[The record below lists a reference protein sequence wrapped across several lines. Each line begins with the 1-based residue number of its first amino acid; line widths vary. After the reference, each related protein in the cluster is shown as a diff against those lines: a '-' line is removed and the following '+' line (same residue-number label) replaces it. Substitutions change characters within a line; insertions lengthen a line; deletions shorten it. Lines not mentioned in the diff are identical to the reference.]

1 VSASFAARAVTI
13 VLLLVGASCAP
24 ADRADDPLT
33 GDPYDLWIA
42 GGIVVDGT
50 GEPGARADV
59 LVRDGRIA
67 FVGPLDPEAAV
78 AIEASERFDAA
89 GLVVAPGFIDAHA
102 HGAPLEDPAFHNFL
116 AMGVTTVVLG
126 QDGGSPEAAA
136 LAEHL
141 DAVDAVHPGVNVAYL
156 LGHGTVRA
164 ESGVGFGDP
173 GPEGLER
180 MAGLVELGLSSGAF
194 GLSTGL
200 EYDPG
205 SRADPTELAAI
216 AGPVA
221 AHDAIVVS
229 HMRTEDAGRVG
240 AALEELIEQGRQS
253 GARVQASHLKIVL
266 ESDPA
271 QATALLQRMEAAR
284 SEGVAVT
291 ADVYPYTASYTGI
304 GILFPEWARPPND
317 YEAVVRERRADL
329 AAHLRRRVESRNG
342 PEATRFG
349 SGEYAGRTLAE
360 VAAAEGQTYEDVLI
374 ELGPEGASAAY
385 FVMDERVVR
394 SLLADPHTVVSSDGS
409 PSMLHPRGYGSFA
422 RVIRSYVVEEGVMS
436 IEEAVRK
443 MTGQTARNYRMDDPA
458 VVDVPRGQVREGWAA
473 DLLAFDPAEVRDVA
487 AFENPHQLAEGMRA
501 VWVGG
506 KPALRDGAPL
516 PGPGHGVALR
526 ARR

>member
-1 VSASFAARAVTI
+1 MRAVPILLLLVSASCT
-13 VLLLVGASCAP
+13 P
-24 ADRADDPLT
+24 ADRSPEPLA
-33 GDPYDLWIA
+33 GGPFDLWIA
-42 GGIVVDGT
+42 GGTVVDGT
-50 GEPGARADV
+50 GGPGARADV

-67 FVGPLDPEAAV
+67 FIGPLDAEAAA
-78 AIEASERFDAA
+78 AIEAAERFDAT
-89 GLVVAPGFIDAHA
+89 GLLVAPGFIDAHA

-126 QDGGSPEAAA
+126 QDGGSPDAAT
-136 LAEHL
+136 LGEHL
-141 DAVDAVHPGVNVAYL
+141 DAVDAARPGVNIAYL
-156 LGHGTVRA
+156 VGHGTVRV
-164 ESGVGFGDP
+164 ESGVGFDDP
-173 GPEGLER
+173 GTEGLER
-180 MAGLVELGLSSGAF
+180 MAGLVELGLHAGAF

-205 SRADPTELAAI
+205 SRADMAELVAI
-216 AGPVA
+216 AVPVA

-229 HMRTEDAGRVG
+229 HMRTEDAGQVG
-240 AALEELIEQGRQS
+240 AALDELIEQGRQS

-271 QATALLQRMEAAR
+271 QAIAILERMDAAR

-317 YEAVVRERRADL
+317 YDAVVRERGAELAD
-329 AAHLRRRVESRNG
+329 HLRRRVEGRNG
-342 PEATRFG
+342 PDATLFG
-349 SGEYAGRTLAE
+349 SGEYSGRTLAE
-360 VAAAEGQTYEDVLI
+360 VAAAQDRPFEDVLI
-374 ELGPEGASAAY
+374 ELGPDGASAAY

-394 SLLADPHTVVSSDGS
+394 ALLADPHTVVSSDGS

-422 RVIRSYVVEEGVMS
+422 RVTRRYVVEEGALS

-443 MTGQTARNYRMDDPA
+443 MAGQTARNYRMDDVD

-473 DLLAFDPAEVRDVA
+473 DLVAFDPAEVRDA
-487 AFENPHQLAEGMRA
+487 ADFENPHRLAEGKRA

-506 KPALRDGAPL
+506 ELALRDGVPL
-516 PGPGHGVALR
+516 PGPGHGVAHR

>member
-1 VSASFAARAVTI
+1 MRAVPILLLLFSAS
-13 VLLLVGASCAP
+13 CMP
-24 ADRADDPLT
+24 ADRSPEPLA
-33 GDPYDLWIA
+33 GGPFDLWIA
-42 GGIVVDGT
+42 GGTVVDGT
-50 GEPGARADV
+50 GGPGARADV

-67 FVGPLDPEAAV
+67 FVGPLDPEAAA
-78 AIEASERFDAA
+78 AIEAADRFEAT
-89 GLVVAPGFIDAHA
+89 GLLIAPGFIDAHA

-126 QDGGSPEAAA
+126 QDGGSPGAAA

-141 DAVDAVHPGVNVAYL
+141 DAVDAARPGVNVAYL
-156 LGHGTVRA
+156 VGHGTVRA

-173 GPEGLER
+173 GAEGLEK
-180 MAGLVELGLSSGAF
+180 MVALVELGLESGAF

-205 SRADPTELAAI
+205 SRADMAELVAI

-221 AHDAIVVS
+221 THDAIVVS
-229 HMRTEDAGRVG
+229 HMRTEDAGRVD
-240 AALEELIEQGRQS
+240 AALDELIEQGRQS

-271 QATALLQRMEAAR
+271 QATALLERMDAAR

-304 GILFPEWARPPND
+304 GILFPDWARPPNEYD
-317 YEAVVRERRADL
+317 AVVRERGAEL
-329 AAHLRRRVESRNG
+329 AEHLRRRVEGRNG
-342 PEATRFG
+342 PGATLFG
-349 SGEYAGRTLAE
+349 SGEYSGRTLAE
-360 VAAAEGQTYEDVLI
+360 VAAAQDRPFEDVLI
-374 ELGPEGASAAY
+374 ELGPDGASAAY

-394 SLLADPHTVVSSDGS
+394 ALLADPHTVVSSDGS

-422 RVIRSYVVEEGVMS
+422 RVTRRYVVGEEVLS

-443 MTGQTARNYRMDDPA
+443 MAGQTARNYRMDD
-458 VVDVPRGQVREGWAA
+458 VDVVEMPRGQVREGWAA
-473 DLLAFDPAEVRDVA
+473 DLVAFDPAEVRDA
-487 AFENPHQLAEGMRA
+487 ADFENPHRLAEGMRA

-506 KPALRDGAPL
+506 ELALRDGVPL